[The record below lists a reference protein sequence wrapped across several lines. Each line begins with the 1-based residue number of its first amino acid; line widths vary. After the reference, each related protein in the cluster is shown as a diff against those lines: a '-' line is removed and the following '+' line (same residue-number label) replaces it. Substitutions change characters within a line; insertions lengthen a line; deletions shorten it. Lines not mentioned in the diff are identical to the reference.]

1 MSKTIIVRESYD
13 WITENEVTPAQ
24 LNELVRY
31 MEEKYPNEFV
41 LDMRYKRVRFINYVG
56 IIQCSD
62 VRYEILPKI
71 SLSLNDDR
79 KALLSMLSI
88 TGFLPISFYET
99 VHNGEENSELL
110 TTFLRAFLARLLGEL
125 KKGPYKTYERQ
136 EENLFVLKGKLE
148 VGHHIR
154 TNPFLKTRAY
164 CSFDEHTENNSLNQL
179 FKTALVIVKQHTGNH
194 SLTLSLERCLNYLEN
209 VDLLKISTKINQFS
223 LNRQNERFREA
234 ALFAKL
240 IIEKASIYS
249 QGQRASSF
257 SFLFPINTL
266 FEKYIGV
273 ALQAAAGDREV
284 ISQHAE
290 KRLLRNKKSGYGNI
304 LLKPDFVVNQNLIID
319 TKWKSAT
326 VQGRSHYQQADIYQ
340 MYAYVTA
347 YDTVDRCILLYPKQ
361 EGEVEHPVWE
371 VVDSNK
377 TIEMNTVRI
386 DEFETTVEELKVI
399 LAQLNS

>member
-1 MSKTIIVRESYD
+1 MPKTIIVRESYD

-24 LNELVRY
+24 FNELVQY
-31 MEEKYPNEFV
+31 IEEKYPNEYV
-41 LDMRYKRVRFINYVG
+41 LDMRFKRVRFINYVG

-88 TGFLPISFYET
+88 TGFLPISFYEI
-99 VHNGEENSELL
+99 VHNGKENNELL
-110 TTFLRAFLARLLGEL
+110 TAFLRAFLERLLGEL
-125 KKGPYKTYERQ
+125 KKGSYKTYERQ
-136 EENLFVLKGKLE
+136 EENLYVLKGKLE
-148 VGHHIR
+148 VSHHIR

-179 FKTALVIVKQHTGNH
+179 FKTALFIVKQHTGNH
-194 SLTLSLERCLNYLEN
+194 SIKLSLERCLDYLVN
-209 VDLLKISTKINQFS
+209 VDLLKISSKINQFS

-249 QGQRASSF
+249 QGQRTSSF
-257 SFLFPINTL
+257 SFLFPMNVL

-273 ALQAAAGDREV
+273 ALQAAAGDMKV

-304 LLKPDFVVNQNLIID
+304 LLKPDFVVNHKLIID

-326 VQGRSHYQQADIYQ
+326 VNGRSHYQQADIYQ

-347 YDTVDRCILLYPKQ
+347 YDAVDRCILLYPKQ

-386 DEFETTVEELKVI
+386 DEFEQTVAELKVI
-399 LAQLNS
+399 LASQNS